1 MSDRSVLPN
10 RSKSSVYT
18 TAPILLGSTIHNL
31 LAGGILCH
39 AMHPAERVIKYAR
52 RILSS
57 DDPKV
62 DKLAQKYI
70 SYTSSKI

>member
-1 MSDRSVLPN
+1 MLPN

-31 LAGGILCH
+31 ISPGLLAAGILCH
-39 AMHPAERVIKYAR
+39 AVHPAERVIKYAR

-57 DDPKV
+57 DNPKV
-62 DKLAQKYI
+62 DKLLALTLAQKFEL
-70 SYTSSKI
+70 